1 MRVPTGKRV
10 PRILFLAIVFLCL
23 GPLAWAQIDQ
33 GAILGTVQD
42 KSGGGVSG
50 AKVTLTN
57 EGTGLV
63 LTTTTA
69 GDGSYVFNPI
79 KIGNYSVTAE
89 KAGFAKATQLHITVD
104 VGAQVKTDFTLVPGA
119 ITDTV
124 EVTAAP
130 PLLQTQT
137 SSVGQTVTSA

>member
-1 MRVPTGKRV
+1 
-10 PRILFLAIVFLCL
+10 
-23 GPLAWAQIDQ
+23 
-33 GAILGTVQD
+33 
-42 KSGGGVSG
+42 
-50 AKVTLTN
+50 
-57 EGTGLV
+57 
-63 LTTTTA
+63 
-69 GDGSYVFNPI
+69 
-79 KIGNYSVTAE
+79 VTAE